1 MMRRLSH
8 RTVTLTASALS
19 ALVLAF
25 PARGYAGH
33 YDNDDWNS
41 SAWQGVQ
48 HEREE
53 LDQARDNQREDWRRL
68 QHERREMDEARQAG
82 NWGAYQH
89 ERRSCRRGTPSDP
102 GCHSCPDFRP
112 AAARSSP
119 SSTRACRR
127 LAEMATGP
135 PYRSSSRSR

>member
-89 ERRSCRRGTPSDP
+89 ERREAQEAENALARDQGQVEHERQELRQQRRALRHHHHEWNED
-102 GCHSCPDFRP
+102 
-112 AAARSSP
+112 
-119 SSTRACRR
+119 
-127 LAEMATGP
+127 
-135 PYRSSSRSR
+135 